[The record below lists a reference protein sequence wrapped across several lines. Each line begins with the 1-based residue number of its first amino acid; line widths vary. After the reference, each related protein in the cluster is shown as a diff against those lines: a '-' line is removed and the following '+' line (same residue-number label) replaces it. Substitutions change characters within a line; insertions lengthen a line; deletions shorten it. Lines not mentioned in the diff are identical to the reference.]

1 MKKFHI
7 IIYTFI
13 IIVILSSCKKETAT
27 DTSLQLE
34 EDFFQYEFG
43 GENIISYDIDENGTL
58 YSVTN
63 KITGY
68 TKYLHKGKEEELAN
82 TETYINIVSPNGIL
96 MDSYSA
102 PNVNMISLLDDKI
115 LYISYST
122 DGIYL
127 NELLKETKSSEVIGK
142 FTDYTSINKLEPIN
156 DTLFFIGRHKDKI
169 QKVYT
174 LASDDR
180 RFHYSG
186 EQIGYFNLSTGT
198 IENLPIELPLSISK
212 NTSGNL
218 VIYAYDP
225 SIGYYF
231 TIYDVDKQ
239 SLSDKIPNNMG
250 QLSNFTIFNKENN
263 YIYLDLT
270 TTTFKLSSASLTPE
284 EGKRDVLPDIL
295 VSTYNIKSK
304 GEYTYFIDLNLT
316 NIFRFKTSAYLRDNK
331 KLTLLSNQ
339 VFNLYVPFSCGYNI
353 KYDATSDDKLA
364 LLMLS
369 QDKNYDIYS
378 MNTRQDISSNIR
390 DKGSFYPLN
399 EVDGV
404 KEYLD
409 ACFPYIKEA
418 ATNLDGDIWMLPIYI
433 DIPIYLY
440 NESIC
445 KEYNIDFSNSM
456 NIESFLNIIT
466 RVKKENVLKNL
477 YFNSDFLIVNDFIY
491 QYLRENKSFETDLFT
506 DIATLSKDKLNYMTS
521 DEFGNS
527 SLNVQFQTEGST
539 DFLFQLQDNIK
550 NQMRYLDNTELRA
563 TSIPSITNNQKNI
576 ATCYFL
582 AVNPKSKNIKESLK
596 YISSLSKYLLSNNKT
611 IMKQDR
617 TLYPNTMVMDDI
629 YQIYAS
635 GDIKF
640 TYPSE
645 LFLDEFEKYLL
656 DEIDLETV
664 IIESNRRLDIY
675 LKE

>member
-1 MKKFHI
+1 
-7 IIYTFI
+7 
-13 IIVILSSCKKETAT
+13 
-27 DTSLQLE
+27 
-34 EDFFQYEFG
+34 
-43 GENIISYDIDENGTL
+43 
-58 YSVTN
+58 
-63 KITGY
+63 
-68 TKYLHKGKEEELAN
+68 
-82 TETYINIVSPNGIL
+82 
-96 MDSYSA
+96 
-102 PNVNMISLLDDKI
+102 
-115 LYISYST
+115 
-122 DGIYL
+122 
-127 NELLKETKSSEVIGK
+127 
-142 FTDYTSINKLEPIN
+142 
-156 DTLFFIGRHKDKI
+156 
-169 QKVYT
+169 
-174 LASDDR
+174 
-180 RFHYSG
+180 
-186 EQIGYFNLSTGT
+186 
-198 IENLPIELPLSISK
+198 
-212 NTSGNL
+212 
-218 VIYAYDP
+218 
-225 SIGYYF
+225 
-231 TIYDVDKQ
+231 
-239 SLSDKIPNNMG
+239 
-250 QLSNFTIFNKENN
+250 
-263 YIYLDLT
+263 
-270 TTTFKLSSASLTPE
+270 
-284 EGKRDVLPDIL
+284 
-295 VSTYNIKSK
+295 
-304 GEYTYFIDLNLT
+304 
-316 NIFRFKTSAYLRDNK
+316 
-331 KLTLLSNQ
+331 
-339 VFNLYVPFSCGYNI
+339 
-353 KYDATSDDKLA
+353 
-364 LLMLS
+364 
-369 QDKNYDIYS
+369 

-404 KEYLD
+404 KEYLE

-445 KEYNIDFSNSM
+445 RGNNIDFSNSM
-456 NIESFLNIIT
+456 NIESFLNILT
-466 RVKKENVLKNL
+466 RVKKDNVLKNL

-491 QYLRENKSFETDLFT
+491 QYLRENKSFETELFI

-521 DEFGNS
+521 DDLGNT

-550 NQMRYLDNTELRA
+550 NQMRYIENAQLRA

-617 TLYPNTMVMDDI
+617 TRYPSTMVMDDI